1 MENNIKLKRKIYD
14 KLLNWKQKSNGKTAI
29 LVEGA
34 RRIGKSTIVE
44 SFGANEYESYI
55 LIDFNQA
62 PKTITDLF
70 TEERDDLD
78 SIFNTLEVYYKKKLI
93 PRKSLIIF
101 DEVQKCPNARSLIKY
116 LVQDGRFDYVET
128 GSLISLKKNVQDIVI
143 PSEEE
148 RIYMFPLDFEE
159 FLWALDDTTTIP
171 FLRDKYE
178 KRQPVGALH
187 RDIMKLFRT
196 YVLVGGM
203 PQSILAYIENK
214 DFEQADHAKKAIIN
228 LYRED
233 IHKYTEGN
241 DEKVIAIFDGV
252 PGQLS
257 KHNKR
262 FVLSSISENARNRSY
277 EEAFNWLDESMIVNL
292 CYNTSDPN
300 VGLALT
306 KEDTYVKCYLG
317 DTGLLVTQAFQNKPY
332 LNNTLYRDILL
343 DKLNVNEGMIME
355 NFVAQSLRMN
365 GYKLFYYSQ
374 NDDENRNN
382 VMEIDFLIS
391 QDNKLNPIEVKS
403 ADYNK
408 HSSIDKFK
416 NKFGKKVGKRYV
428 LHTKDLKIID
438 DLIYLPLYMS
448 IFL

>member
-374 NDDENRNN
+374 NDDENRNKD
-382 VMEIDFLIS
+382 MEIDFLIS

-408 HSSIDKFK
+408 HSSSDKFI
-416 NKFGKKVGKRYV
+416 NKFGNNVGKRYV